1 MKNYIKELRSKFKKY
16 EIDGYVIPKNDDYF
30 TEYSKLNR
38 LEVISNFSGSAGLA
52 IILKNKNYLFTDG
65 RYTIQSKIE
74 SGKNFKIYGF
84 EKLINC
90 SLFKNLTLGIDP
102 KLFTNTQIKN
112 YFLKHNKI
120 KYVEKNL
127 IDEIKKQKEHTSIPF
142 FSLDKNIVGESIN
155 SKLNKI
161 TKYLKKNK
169 SDYIFISAPENV
181 AWTLNIR
188 GGDGPNSPIPNSRL
202 IVSKSKKILLIS
214 NLKKCKQLLKNKIIK
229 KDEFLDVNTLP
240 SKILHLKGKNFIV
253 DDKSCSIFYEN
264 LIKSKFKIIKREDPI
279 YLLKAIKNKT
289 EIKNMINAHILD
301 GVALTKFLFWIKKI
315 NKKKITEVE
324 AAKKLENFR
333 KLNKNF
339 LYPSFDTIA
348 GSGKNGA
355 IVHYRAKK
363 EKCRTI
369 NRNDIFLCDS
379 GGQYKYGTTD
389 VTRTI
394 CFSKQKQNIKNIFTK
409 VLKGHIAVATTDIN
423 KDDTGKKIDK
433 RARKF
438 LNKSNLDYAHG
449 TGHGVGFFLNV
460 HEGPQSI
467 TKINTVKIREG
478 MILSNEPGYYKTNE
492 YGIRIE
498 NLVYVKKIKKNLS
511 FQNLTMAPIE
521 KDLINFDLL
530 TIDEKNY
537 LFKYHLEVY
546 SKISKYL
553 NPNERKLV
561 SYFYLAFSKIQLGQ
575 LLLFLTVWH
584 NLLFF

>member
-1 MKNYIKELRSKFKKY
+1 MRNHIKLLRSKFKKY
-16 EIDGYVIPKNDDYF
+16 GIDGYIIPKNDDFF

-74 SGKNFKIYGF
+74 SGKNFTIYGF

-90 SLFKNLTLGIDP
+90 NLFKNLKLGIDP
-102 KLFTNTQIKN
+102 KLFTNIQIKN
-112 YFLKHNKI
+112 YFLKYNKI
-120 KYVEKNL
+120 KYIENNL
-127 IDEIKKQKEHTSIPF
+127 IDEIKKQNKNTSIPF
-142 FSLDKNIVGESIN
+142 FSLKQNVVGESIN

-161 TKYLKKNK
+161 SNYLKKNK
-169 SDYIFISAPENV
+169 SDYIFITAPENV

-188 GGDGPNSPIPNSRL
+188 GSDGPNSPIPNSRL
-202 IVSKSKKILLIS
+202 IISKSKKILLIS
-214 NLKKCKQLLKNKIIK
+214 NQKKCHLLLKNKVIK
-229 KDEFLDVNTLP
+229 KNEFLDTNDLP
-240 SKILHLKGKNFIV
+240 KKILNLKGKNFII
-253 DDKSCSIFYEN
+253 DDKSCSIFFEN
-264 LIKSKFKIIKREDPI
+264 LINSKFKIVNREDPI
-279 YLLKAIKNKT
+279 YLFKAVKNKT
-289 EIKNMINAHILD
+289 EIKNMINAHIFD
-301 GVALTKFLFWIKKI
+301 GVALTKFLYWIKKI
-315 NKKKITEVE
+315 NKKNITEVE

-333 KLNKNF
+333 KLNKKF

-355 IVHYRAKK
+355 IVHYRARK
-363 EKCRTI
+363 ENCRTI
-369 NRNDIFLCDS
+369 NKNDILLCDS

-394 CFSKQKQNIKNIFTK
+394 CFSKQKQNIKNVFTK

-423 KDDTGKKIDK
+423 RDDTGKKIDK

-438 LNKSNLDYAHG
+438 LNESKLDYAHG

-467 TKINTVKIREG
+467 TKINTVKLREG
-478 MILSNEPGYYKTNE
+478 MILSNEPGYYKTNK

-498 NLVYVKKIKKNLS
+498 NLVYVKKIKKNLL

-530 TIDEKNY
+530 TINEKNY

-546 SKISKYL
+546 SRISKFL
-553 NPNERKLV
+553 NRNERRW
-561 SYFYLAFSKIQLGQ
+561 LASLI
-575 LLLFLTVWH
+575 
-584 NLLFF
+584 

>member
-1 MKNYIKELRSKFKKY
+1 MKNCLKKLKSKFKKY

-38 LEVISNFSGSAGLA
+38 LQVISNFSGSAGLA

-161 TKYLKKNK
+161 TKHLKKNK

-181 AWTLNIR
+181 AWTLNVR

-202 IVSKSKKILLIS
+202 IVSKSKKILFIS

-229 KDEFLDVNTLP
+229 KDEFLDINTLP
-240 SKILHLKGKNFIV
+240 SKILHLKGENFIV

-315 NKKKITEVE
+315 NKKKITEVQ

-355 IVHYRAKK
+355 IVHYHAKK

-369 NRNDIFLCDS
+369 NRNDILLCDS

-394 CFSKQKQNIKNIFTK
+394 CFSKQKHSIKNIFTK

-423 KDDTGKKIDK
+423 KNDTGKKIDK

-498 NLVYVKKIKKNLS
+498 NLVYVKKTKKNLS

-521 KDLINFDLL
+521 KDLINFNLL

-537 LFKYHLEVY
+537 LFNYHLEVY

-553 NPNERKLV
+553 SPNERRW
-561 SYFYLAFSKIQLGQ
+561 LASFI
-575 LLLFLTVWH
+575 
-584 NLLFF
+584 